1 MKSFTHS
8 EATTAAGGTAIRAA
22 SVLVVGGGQALHED
36 PDLVGNG
43 RAICLALARRGARVL
58 CADRSLDAAALT
70 VAAIEAEGGEA
81 EALQADIARPAEV
94 RALFDGI
101 ARSGR
106 PLQGLVLN
114 AGISDRRP
122 LADITPRSWDAIFD
136 VNLRGHMLCAQAAL
150 PVMDAGGA
158 IVFVSS
164 LAAQLPLGRNPAY
177 EASKAALSA
186 LCRAVALDGH
196 ARDIRANVVRAGLVD
211 TPMGRAASAAR
222 PGRAS
227 GALPFGRQGTAW
239 DIAHAVSFLLSRE
252 AAYINA
258 VDLPVDGGLGHGISR
273 APSAH
278 A

>member
-8 EATTAAGGTAIRAA
+8 GVPSDATSARIDAG
-22 SVLVVGGGQALHED
+22 SVLVVGGGQAPHED

-58 CADRSLDAAALT
+58 CADRSLEAAALT

-81 EALQADIARPAEV
+81 EALQADITRPVDV
-94 RALFDGI
+94 RAMFDGI
-101 ARSGR
+101 ARGGR
-106 PLQGLVLN
+106 TIQGLVLN

-122 LADITPRSWDAIFD
+122 LADITPESWDAIFD

-150 PVMDAGGA
+150 PAMDPGGA

-177 EASKAALSA
+177 ETSKAALSA

-222 PGRAS
+222 PGRAT

-239 DIAHAVSFLLSRE
+239 DIANAVCFLLSRE

-273 APSAH
+273 APSAD